1 MEQLIPILIEFLKDN
16 PYFALATSII
26 AAASALA
33 AATPTPKEGTVWA
46 KLYFVIDFLALNIL
60 NAKDKG
66 EK

>member
-1 MEQLIPILIEFLKDN
+1 MEQIIPILLEFLKGN
-16 PYFALATSII
+16 PYFALATSVI

-33 AATPTPKEGTVWA
+33 AATPTPKQGTVWA

-60 NAKDKG
+60 KAKDKG